1 MKSTAVTAAT
11 STTPGSTGS
20 SDLPLT
26 AMTTSQSTNNNN
38 NNNNNAT
45 TTTTPPT
52 LSPTPNGVVVNT
64 TTNHTAPGPSTKGGG
79 GNAGSIDDNNNN
91 TNSNTNSN
99 NHHQHNTPQVASWTE
114 ETCSEG
120 AFSRRSSDNGQAYE
134 VIEYDYNDEHISS
147 NNNNMNSGG
156 KPYHH
161 LSGLETDDTSE
172 LFAEV
177 VGKTAVITIDDDSP
191 AAAALRANAKIHVS
205 SVGKAARA
213 VQLQSVRRVLK
224 RATGITKSGYKKGK
238 PPRIPPTML
247 QQPSLSHVVSPGPV
261 DVDQYMDAGE
271 MTDHSNNNNNTQ
283 DILIEGVDEDHADD
297 DMGHDTT
304 TMMLTTTCH
313 DDANLTAVLHQHGI
327 DEPSFSEIGGDDDH
341 WMMGTTATAHRMDD
355 RHNSR
360 ILATHP
366 TTTAATTTKS
376 STSLLTSS
384 PPLPLPMHTD
394 RDLLH
399 IPDGVA
405 PGTVEAGKKGR

>member
-1 MKSTAVTAAT
+1 MKSTAATAAA
-11 STTPGSTGS
+11 STPGSTGS
-20 SDLPLT
+20 SDL
-26 AMTTSQSTNNNN
+26 TTTT
-38 NNNNNAT
+38 NNNNAT
-45 TTTTPPT
+45 ATTTTTTAPPPT
-52 LSPTPNGVVVNT
+52 LSPTPNGVVVNS
-64 TTNHTAPGPSTKGGG
+64 TTNHTAPGPSTKSGGG
-79 GNAGSIDDNNNN
+79 GSIDDDDNNNN
-91 TNSNTNSN
+91 NSSSN

-147 NNNNMNSGG
+147 NNNNMNNGG

-271 MTDHSNNNNNTQ
+271 MTDHSNNNNNQ

-341 WMMGTTATAHRMDD
+341 WMMGTTSTAHHMDD

-376 STSLLTSS
+376 STSLLTS
-384 PPLPLPMHTD
+384 PPLPMHTD